1 MRGRCFYLSACSSAK
16 RRILDSKAAVRP
28 MSSHHCPSNAAED
41 GTTAV
46 AAAPASSALATPA
59 GGCVWTSCVRT
70 GTTSLSDAAPAC
82 AAVIAADVGGGV
94 AASAGTGAAGG
105 GMSVCTAT
113 LADGGGG
120 AADGGDDRVYH
131 RGVHGA
137 GGDGLAIAT
146 SVAASAIRSSSKGN

>member
-1 MRGRCFYLSACSSAK
+1 
-16 RRILDSKAAVRP
+16 

-41 GTTAV
+41 GTAAV

-59 GGCVWTSCVRT
+59 SRCVWTSCVRT
-70 GTTSLSDAAPAC
+70 GTTSLSDAAPAY

-105 GMSVCTAT
+105 GTSVCTAT

-120 AADGGDDRVYH
+120 AADPFQQMTALQLLLVRDYLTHPSGLSATAAAAAA
-131 RGVHGA
+131 GA
-137 GGDGLAIAT
+137 GGGQGCP
-146 SVAASAIRSSSKGN
+146 RRG